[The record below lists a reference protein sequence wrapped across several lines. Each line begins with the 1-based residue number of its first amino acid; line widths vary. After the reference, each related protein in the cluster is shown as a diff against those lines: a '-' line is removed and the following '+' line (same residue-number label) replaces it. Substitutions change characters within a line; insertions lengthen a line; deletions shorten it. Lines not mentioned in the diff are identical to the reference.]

1 LQRRR
6 CEESQFLV
14 ARKKKN
20 CKMSFLWQRRKEER
34 EGKKGFCERKNRVLR
49 VFSEGKK
56 RVVVRVFVRRTGIL
70 GFLWEEER
78 GLLGFLWKEEVCLG
92 FLGMWFS
99 SLPALRC

>member
-1 LQRRR
+1 
-6 CEESQFLV
+6 V
-14 ARKKKN
+14 
-20 CKMSFLWQRRKEER
+20 SFLWQRRKEER
-34 EGKKGFCERKNRVLR
+34 EGKKGFCERKNNRVLR

-56 RVVVRVFVRRTGIL
+56 RVVVRVLVKRTGIL

-92 FLGMWFS
+92 FLCMCMWFS